1 MQSPKNGL
9 AQSARADNP
18 LRMFTLFGNW
28 RRRRLK
34 KRAFPQEWMAYLDAY
49 VPFVKRFSE
58 DEKERFLNHLK
69 VFVWEKAWFGAH
81 GFEVTDEVKVVV
93 AAGAARLSRNL
104 SLHTWRNLGS
114 IIIYSSNFS
123 PSQEQHVETLGQ
135 ATRLG
140 SVILSWDSVKHGIVV
155 SNDGSDVSLH
165 EFAHVLDLNG
175 DNIFDGVPDLRGEVA
190 YGRWA
195 YVMGKN
201 YERLQRGIPR
211 QTVLSDY
218 GRTNEVEF
226 FAVATEA
233 FFEKPRVLKRERPEL
248 YELLK
253 DFYKAD
259 PGRRHP

>member
-1 MQSPKNGL
+1 
-9 AQSARADNP
+9 
-18 LRMFTLFGNW
+18 
-28 RRRRLK
+28 
-34 KRAFPQEWMAYLDAY
+34 MAYLDTY
-49 VPFVKRFSE
+49 ISFLDRLSE
-58 DEKERFLNHLK
+58 EEKERFLNHLK

-114 IIIYSSNFS
+114 LIIYSSNFS
-123 PSQEQHVETLGQ
+123 PSGEQRVETLGQ

-140 SVILSWDSVKHGIVV
+140 SVILSWDSVKHGVV
-155 SNDGSDVSLH
+155 VPNDGNDVSLH

-175 DNIFDGVPDLRGEVA
+175 NNIFDGVPDLRGEVA

-201 YERLQRGIPR
+201 FERLLRETDR
-211 QTVLSDY
+211 KTVLSGY
-218 GRTNEVEF
+218 GRVNEAEF

-233 FFEKPRVLKRERPEL
+233 FFEKPRVLKQERPEL
-248 YELLK
+248 YDLLK

-259 PGRRHP
+259 PGARRRD